1 MAIARYLADSSALA
15 RWHHPPVRTV
25 LAPLV
30 EHGLIATCGITELV
44 VLFSARGQADCG
56 QVAADRRHA
65 YEWLPTEDGDL
76 RRALSVQAE
85 LADRG
90 QLGTRGQPGTVPLP
104 DLIIAAVAER
114 HRVCVLHY
122 DEDYERVAQ
131 ITGQVT
137 RWVVPEGSVT

>member
-85 LADRG
+85 LAARG
-90 QLGTRGQPGTVPLP
+90 QLGTVPLP

-114 HRVCVLHY
+114 HRVCILHY
-122 DEDYERVAQ
+122 DGDYERVAQ

-137 RWVVPEGSVT
+137 RWVVPEGSVA

>member
-1 MAIARYLADSSALA
+1 VAIARYLADSSALA

-85 LADRG
+85 LAARG
-90 QLGTRGQPGTVPLP
+90 QLGTVPLP

-114 HRVCVLHY
+114 HRVCILHY
-122 DEDYERVAQ
+122 DGDYERVAQ

-137 RWVVPEGSVT
+137 RWVVPEGSVA